1 MANKINELAVVK
13 NEIQYA
19 PSAQELH
26 DIREEMQ
33 DMDRFPYGRIQIAA
47 AGAGVFKVTDPGEE
61 EAVVAMNIQGV
72 ILFSHKAN
80 GLWAGEFGKGDDKAP
95 VCASLDGEEGHNTET
110 GELIACEP
118 CPYNQFGSGRGGRGK
133 ACKNMRRL
141 YILREG
147 DIFPMIMTLPPT
159 ALQAYDKY
167 RTKVMLGRKK
177 MYSVITRVTL
187 KTAQNK
193 DGIDYSVPVFE
204 AVAILPPGE
213 AERVKQYADTFSGAA
228 QNFGISGDD
237 YATAEQPTGEYTQPS
252 AAAPE
257 DVPVEGAFEPIGDE
271 ELPFAELPSE
281 KKSRRAG
288 A

>member
-1 MANKINELAVVK
+1 MAKKINELAVVK
-13 NEIQYA
+13 NEIQFV
-19 PSAQELH
+19 PGAQDLA

-61 EAVVAMNIQGV
+61 DAVVATEIQGV

-95 VCASLDGEEGHNTET
+95 VCSSINGDEGQNTET
-110 GELIACEP
+110 GEIIACAS
-118 CPYNQFGSGRGGRGK
+118 CPYNRFGSARGGRGK

-141 YILREG
+141 YIMRQN

-159 ALQAYDKY
+159 ALSAFDKY
-167 RTKVMLGRKK
+167 RTKVMLARKK
-177 MYSVITRVTL
+177 MYGVVTKITL

-204 AVAILPPGE
+204 AVAVLPPAE

-228 QNFGISGDD
+228 QSFGISGDD
-237 YATAEQPTGEYTQPS
+237 YAVPEQTASDSPQAGDAES
-252 AAAPE
+252 S
-257 DVPVEGAFEPIGDE
+257 FEPIGDD
-271 ELPFAELPSE
+271 ELPPV
-281 KKSRRAG
+281 
-288 A
+288 